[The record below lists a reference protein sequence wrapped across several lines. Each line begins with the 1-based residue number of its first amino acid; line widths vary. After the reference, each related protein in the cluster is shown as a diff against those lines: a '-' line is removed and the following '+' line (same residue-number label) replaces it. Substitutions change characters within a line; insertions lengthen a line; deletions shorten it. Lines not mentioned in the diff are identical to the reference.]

1 MCVFVYSGVV
11 FRGTLAT
18 MKEQIAKEEE
28 VLSNSKKL
36 VEEFNDM
43 IAAIEERRKVAEYRI
58 VGSKNSKLIW
68 KEGHK
73 SAVAAL
79 KKFEK
84 ELKEYDK
91 DIKMH
96 QDKVDATNK
105 KIVKLKSKQSAMET
119 DIQKFKEDAVAYKKL
134 AHQKV
139 KAHPWISD
147 DMSHFGKK
155 NTEYDFTG

>member
-1 MCVFVYSGVV
+1 MFII
-11 FRGTLAT
+11 
-18 MKEQIAKEEE
+18 QICPFDEKFNKLKWRQLNKLREE
-28 VLSNSKKL
+28 
-36 VEEFNDM
+36 
-43 IAAIEERRKVAEYRI
+43 IAE
-58 VGSKNSKLIW
+58 
-68 KEGHK
+68 EGHK
-73 SAVAAL
+73 SAVTAL